1 MSKILAIIAEYN
13 PFHNGHLYH
22 LQKSKKELNPDY
34 SVCVMSGNFCERGD
48 TSIIDKW
55 SKAEAALKCG
65 FDLVVELPVL
75 YSISSAENF
84 AEGALK
90 ILDAFGNNVIL
101 SFGSECGDLSILNNI
116 ANILCDEPKEFT
128 TILTHELSK
137 GLSYPKAR
145 ENALLLYLNDVRK
158 YANILSNPNNI
169 LGIEYLKAI
178 KRLKSKVTPY
188 TIKRIDAG
196 YNSLKVKDRLAS
208 ATAIRNLLKNNEDV
222 RKVASPYVQDASH
235 PHNLRKLNL
244 VTPEKSNDFSY
255 VIKKLMPAPA
265 YNILLD
271 NINHG
276 KMVSDISVFEK
287 EIIYTLRKMSLEEI
301 ANLQDVTEGL
311 ENSIKQAANSCNNL
325 EDLINSIKSK
335 RYTRSRIQRILL
347 YSILNITKK
356 DIQDSYKVKPYI
368 RVLGVSQKG
377 KTLLSQISNPRS
389 KYPVVTSVKKFMDNN
404 NNKILRNMIEKD
416 ILASNMYT
424 LGYEYDSKSNL
435 DYTKK
440 LIIK

>member
-13 PFHNGHLYH
+13 PFHNGHLYQ
-22 LQKSKKELNPDY
+22 LQKSKKLVDPDY
-34 SVCVMSGNFCERGD
+34 SICIMSGNFVQRGD

-65 FDLVVELPVL
+65 MDLVIELPVL

-84 AEGALK
+84 AEGSLK
-90 ILDAFGNNVIL
+90 ILNAFGNDITL
-101 SFGSECGDLSILNNI
+101 SFGSECGDLDTLNNI
-116 ANILCDEPKEFT
+116 ANVLYDEPQEFT

-158 YANILSNPNNI
+158 YANVLPDPNNI

-178 KRLKSKVTPY
+178 KRLKSKVNPI

-196 YNSLKVKDRLAS
+196 YNSLKIKDRLAS
-208 ATAIRNLLKNNEDV
+208 ATAIRNLIKSNEDV
-222 RKVASPYVQDASH
+222 
-235 PHNLRKLNL
+235 
-244 VTPEKSNDFSY
+244 
-255 VIKKLMPAPA
+255 KKLMPSPS
-265 YNILLD
+265 YNILSE
-271 NINHG
+271 NIKHG
-276 KMVSDISVFEK
+276 KIVSSISVFEK
-287 EIIYTLRKMSLEEI
+287 EIIYTLRKMSVQEI
-301 ANLQDVTEGL
+301 ANLQDVSEGL
-311 ENSIKQAANSCNNL
+311 ENLIKQAANSCNNI
-325 EDLINSIKSK
+325 EDLISSIKSK

-356 DIQDSYKVKPYI
+356 DIQDSYKIKPYI
-368 RVLGVSQKG
+368 RVLGANQRG
-377 KTLLSQISNPRS
+377 KILLSQISNS
-389 KYPVVTSVKKFMDNN
+389 KAKYPIVTSVKKFMDTN
-404 NNKILRNMIEKD
+404 NNKILKNMLEKD
-416 ILASNMYT
+416 ILATNIYT
-424 LGYEYDSKSNL
+424 LGYEYDSKANL

>member
-1 MSKILAIIAEYN
+1 MSKILAIVAEYN

-22 LQKSKKELNPDY
+22 LQKSKKELKPDY

-55 SKAEAALKCG
+55 SKAEATLKCG
-65 FDLVVELPVL
+65 FDLVIELPVL

-128 TILTHELSK
+128 TILIHELSK

-158 YANILSNPNNI
+158 YANVLSNPNNI

-222 RKVASPYVQDASH
+222 
-235 PHNLRKLNL
+235 
-244 VTPEKSNDFSY
+244 
-255 VIKKLMPAPA
+255 KKLMPTPS

-404 NNKILRNMIEKD
+404 NNKILKNMMEKD
-416 ILASNMYT
+416 ILASNIYT

-440 LIIK
+440 LIIR

>member
-1 MSKILAIIAEYN
+1 MSKILAIVAEYN

-48 TSIIDKW
+48 SSIIDKW
-55 SKAEAALKCG
+55 SKAETALKCG
-65 FDLVVELPVL
+65 FDLVIELPVL

-84 AEGALK
+84 AEGSLK

-116 ANILCDEPKEFT
+116 ANVLCDEPKEFT

-178 KRLKSKVTPY
+178 KKLKSKVKPF

-222 RKVASPYVQDASH
+222 
-235 PHNLRKLNL
+235 
-244 VTPEKSNDFSY
+244 
-255 VIKKLMPAPA
+255 KKLMPTPA

-276 KMVSDISVFEK
+276 KMVSDISAFEK

-335 RYTRSRIQRILL
+335 RYTRSRIQRILI

-356 DIQDSYKVKPYI
+356 DIQDSYKVKPHI

-377 KTLLSQISNPRS
+377 KTLLSEISNSRA
-389 KYPVVTSVKKFMDNN
+389 KYPIVTSVKKFMDSN
-404 NNKILRNMIEKD
+404 NNKILKNMIEKD
-416 ILASNMYT
+416 ILASNIYT

-440 LIIK
+440 LIIR

>member
-1 MSKILAIIAEYN
+1 MSKILGIIAEYN
-13 PFHNGHLYH
+13 PFHNGHLYQ

-55 SKAEAALKCG
+55 SKAETALKCG
-65 FDLVVELPVL
+65 FDLVVELPAL

-90 ILDAFGNNVIL
+90 ILNTFGKDVTL
-101 SFGSECGDLSILNNI
+101 SFGSECGDIDILNNI
-116 ANILCDEPKEFT
+116 ANVLCDEPKEFT

-158 YANILSNPNNI
+158 YANILSSPNNI

-178 KRLKSKVTPY
+178 KKLKSKIIPY
-188 TIKRIDAG
+188 TIKRIDSG

-208 ATAIRNLLKNNEDV
+208 ATAIRNLLKSNEDV
-222 RKVASPYVQDASH
+222 
-235 PHNLRKLNL
+235 
-244 VTPEKSNDFSY
+244 
-255 VIKKLMPAPA
+255 KKLMPTPA

-377 KTLLSQISNPRS
+377 KTLLSEISNRKS
-389 KYPVVTSVKKFMDNN
+389 KNTVVTSVKKFMDNN
-404 NNKILRNMIEKD
+404 NNKILKNMMEKD
-416 ILASNMYT
+416 IFASNIYT

>member
-1 MSKILAIIAEYN
+1 MSKILAIVAEYN

-34 SVCVMSGNFCERGD
+34 SVCIMSGNFCERGD

-65 FDLVVELPVL
+65 FDLVIELPVL
-75 YSISSAENF
+75 YSTSSAENF

-158 YANILSNPNNI
+158 YANVLSSPNNI

-178 KRLKSKVTPY
+178 KKLKSKVKPF

-222 RKVASPYVQDASH
+222 
-235 PHNLRKLNL
+235 
-244 VTPEKSNDFSY
+244 
-255 VIKKLMPAPA
+255 KKLMPTPA

-276 KMVSDISVFEK
+276 KMVSNISLFEK

-377 KTLLSQISNPRS
+377 KTLLSEISNYRA
-389 KYPVVTSVKKFMDNN
+389 KYPVVTSVKKFMDSN
-404 NNKILRNMIEKD
+404 NNKILKNMIEKD
-416 ILASNMYT
+416 ILASNIYT

-440 LIIK
+440 LIIR

>member
-1 MSKILAIIAEYN
+1 MSKILAIVSEYN

-34 SVCVMSGNFCERGD
+34 SICIMSGNFCERGD

-65 FDLVVELPVL
+65 FDLVIELPVL

-90 ILDAFGNNVIL
+90 ILDAFGSNVTL
-101 SFGSECGDLSILNNI
+101 SFGSECGNLDTLNNI
-116 ANILCDEPKEFT
+116 ANVLYDEPKEFT
-128 TILTHELSK
+128 TILTHELDK

-145 ENALLLYLNDVRK
+145 ENALLIYLNNVRK
-158 YANILSNPNNI
+158 YSNILSNPNNI

-178 KRLKSKVTPY
+178 KKLKSNVIPF

-196 YNSLKVKDRLAS
+196 YNSLKIKDRLAS
-208 ATAIRNLLKNNEDV
+208 ATAIRNLLKSNEDV
-222 RKVASPYVQDASH
+222 
-235 PHNLRKLNL
+235 
-244 VTPEKSNDFSY
+244 
-255 VIKKLMPAPA
+255 KKLMPAPA

-276 KMVSDISVFEK
+276 KTINDISVFEK
-287 EIIYTLRKMSLEEI
+287 EIIYTLRKMSIQEI
-301 ANLQDVTEGL
+301 ANLQDVSEGL

-325 EDLINSIKSK
+325 EDLIDSIKSK

-356 DIQDSYKVKPYI
+356 DIQDSYRAKPYI

-377 KTLLSQISNPRS
+377 KILLSQISNPKS
-389 KYPVVTSVKKFMDNN
+389 KQPVITSVKKFMDSN
-404 NNKILRNMIEKD
+404 NNKILRNMMEKD
-416 ILASNMYT
+416 ILASNIYT

-440 LIIK
+440 LIIE

>member
-65 FDLVVELPVL
+65 FDLVIELPVL

-90 ILDAFGNNVIL
+90 ILNTFGKDVIL
-101 SFGSECGDLSILNNI
+101 SFGSECGDIDILNNI
-116 ANILCDEPKEFT
+116 ANVLCDEPKEFT

-158 YANILSNPNNI
+158 YANILSSPNNI

-178 KRLKSKVTPY
+178 KKLKSKIIPY
-188 TIKRIDAG
+188 TIKRIDSG

-208 ATAIRNLLKNNEDV
+208 ATAIRSLLKNNEDV
-222 RKVASPYVQDASH
+222 
-235 PHNLRKLNL
+235 
-244 VTPEKSNDFSY
+244 
-255 VIKKLMPAPA
+255 KKLMPAPA

-377 KTLLSQISNPRS
+377 KILLSQISNPRS

-404 NNKILRNMIEKD
+404 NNKILKNMMEKD
-416 ILASNMYT
+416 IFASNIYT

>member
-1 MSKILAIIAEYN
+1 MSKILAIVAEYN

-34 SVCVMSGNFCERGD
+34 SICVMSGNFCERGD

-65 FDLVVELPVL
+65 FDLVIELPVL
-75 YSISSAENF
+75 YSTSSAENF

-158 YANILSNPNNI
+158 YANVLSSPNNI

-178 KRLKSKVTPY
+178 KKLKSKVKPF

-222 RKVASPYVQDASH
+222 
-235 PHNLRKLNL
+235 
-244 VTPEKSNDFSY
+244 
-255 VIKKLMPAPA
+255 KKLMPAPA

-276 KMVSDISVFEK
+276 KMVSDISAFEK

-335 RYTRSRIQRILL
+335 RYTRSRIQRILI

-377 KTLLSQISNPRS
+377 KTLLSEISNYRA
-389 KYPVVTSVKKFMDNN
+389 KYPVVTSVKKFMDSN
-404 NNKILRNMIEKD
+404 NNKILKNMIEKD
-416 ILASNMYT
+416 ILASNIYT

-440 LIIK
+440 LIIR

>member
-1 MSKILAIIAEYN
+1 MSKILAIVAEYN

-22 LQKSKKELNPDY
+22 LQKSKKMLNPDY
-34 SVCVMSGNFCERGD
+34 SICIMSGNFCERGD

-55 SKAEAALKCG
+55 SKTESALRCG
-65 FDLVVELPVL
+65 FDLVIELPVV

-84 AEGALK
+84 AEGSLK
-90 ILDAFGNNVIL
+90 ILGAFDNVIL
-101 SFGSECGDLSILNNI
+101 SFGTECGDLDALNNI
-116 ANILCDEPKEFT
+116 ANVLYDEPKEFS

-169 LGIEYLKAI
+169 LWIEYLKAI
-178 KRLKSKVTPY
+178 KRLKSKVTPF

-196 YNSLKVKDRLAS
+196 YNSLKIKDRLAS
-208 ATAIRNLLKNNEDV
+208 GTAIRNLIKNNEDV
-222 RKVASPYVQDASH
+222 
-235 PHNLRKLNL
+235 
-244 VTPEKSNDFSY
+244 
-255 VIKKLMPAPA
+255 KKLMPTPSF
-265 YNILLD
+265 NILSD
-271 NINHG
+271 NIAHG
-276 KMVSDISVFEK
+276 KIVNDIHVFEK
-287 EIIYTLRKMSLEEI
+287 EIIYTLRKMSLQEI
-301 ANLQDVTEGL
+301 SNLQDVNEGL

-325 EDLINSIKSK
+325 EDLINSVKSK

-356 DIQDSYKVKPYI
+356 DIQDSYKAKPYI
-368 RVLGVSQKG
+368 RVLGVSKHG
-377 KTLLSQISNPRS
+377 KSLLSQISNSKS
-389 KYPVVTSVKKFMDNN
+389 KYTVVTSVKKFMDINN
-404 NNKILRNMIEKD
+404 NRVLKNMLEKD
-416 ILASNMYT
+416 ILASNIYT

-440 LIIK
+440 LIIN

>member
-22 LQKSKKELNPDY
+22 LQKSKKELNHDY
-34 SVCVMSGNFCERGD
+34 SVCIMSGNFCERGD

-55 SKAEAALKCG
+55 SKAETALKCG
-65 FDLVVELPVL
+65 FDLVIELPVL

-84 AEGALK
+84 AEGSLK
-90 ILDAFGNNVIL
+90 ILDAFGNNVVL
-101 SFGSECGDLSILNNI
+101 SFGSECGDLSTLNNI
-116 ANILCDEPKEFT
+116 ANVLCDEPKEFT

-158 YANILSNPNNI
+158 YANVLSSPNNI

-178 KRLKSKVTPY
+178 KRLKSKVKPF

-208 ATAIRNLLKNNEDV
+208 ATAIRNLLKNNENV
-222 RKVASPYVQDASH
+222 
-235 PHNLRKLNL
+235 
-244 VTPEKSNDFSY
+244 
-255 VIKKLMPAPA
+255 KKLMPTPA

-301 ANLQDVTEGL
+301 SNLQDVTEGL

-325 EDLINSIKSK
+325 EDLINLIKSK

-368 RVLGVSQKG
+368 RVLGVNQKG

-389 KYPVVTSVKKFMDNN
+389 KYSVVTSVKKFMDNN
-404 NNKILRNMIEKD
+404 NNKILRNMMEKD
-416 ILASNMYT
+416 ILASNIYT